1 MAFDEHD
8 KTYDR
13 ATILRRAAAAG
24 ISLGALGLAPGLAR
38 AASARSLGTTL
49 NLVAYSTPKPVMA
62 KIISDFQATPAGQGV
77 SFTQSYGASTSQAKA
92 VIAGQPADLVFL
104 STGDDVNL
112 LVDAGLVNQNWDQ
125 QGYSGIAADTVVVF
139 ALRDGNPK
147 KIKGWNDL
155 IKSGV
160 QVVTPN
166 PFSSGSAKWN
176 ILAAY
181 GAQRHL
187 GKTDAQAIA
196 YVQKLFRNVVSQDT
210 SGSNATN
217 TFLAGKGD
225 VLITYESEA
234 INARLQG
241 KDIQY
246 VIPRQTMLIE
256 LPIAVLQGSQNK
268 DLANKFIQFVKSE
281 PEQEVFGQ
289 YGFRPVNKAAAA
301 KFKQYPVRPG
311 QFTIN
316 DKTIGGWRT
325 ADKKWFDP
333 SHGLMVKIE
342 QAVGGPSSG

>member
-1 MAFDEHD
+1 LVD
-8 KTYDR
+8 KVTLDR
-13 ATILRRAAAAG
+13 ATLLRRGASAG
-24 ISLGALGLAPGLAR
+24 IGLATLGLMPKLAGARGLD
-38 AASARSLGTTL
+38 TTL
-49 NLVAYSTPKPVMA
+49 SLVAYSTPKPVMA
-62 KIISDFQATPAGQGV
+62 KIISDFQASTAGQGV
-77 SFTQSYGASTSQAKA
+77 SFNQSYGPSTSQAKS
-92 VIAGQPADLVFL
+92 VIAGLPADIVFL
-104 STGDDVNL
+104 STGDDVNQ
-112 LVDAGLVNQNWDQ
+112 LVDAGLVDANWDH

-147 KIKGWNDL
+147 HIKGWDDL
-155 IKSGV
+155 VKPGV
-160 QVVTPN
+160 QVITPN

-176 ILAAY
+176 VLAAY

-196 YVQKLFRNVVSQDT
+196 YVQKLFKNVVSQDT

-217 TFLAGKGD
+217 TFLSGKGD

-241 KDIQY
+241 KNIQY

-256 LPIAVLQGSQNK
+256 LPIAVMKGSSK
-268 DLANKFIQFVKSE
+268 EDLANKFIQFVKSE

-289 YGFRPVNKAAAA
+289 FGFRPVNKVAAA
-301 KFKQYPVRPG
+301 KFTKQFPVRPG

-316 DKTIGGWRT
+316 DKTIGGWRA

-342 QAVGGPSSG
+342 QSVGGPSG

>member
-1 MAFDEHD
+1 MSSKNEIETFN
-8 KTYDR
+8 R
-13 ATILRRAAAAG
+13 AELVRRGVAGGAALAG
-24 ISLGALGLAPGLAR
+24 LSLMPGLAR
-38 AASARSLGTTL
+38 AAGTRSLGGNL

-62 KIISDFQATPAGQGV
+62 KIISDFQATPAGQGI
-77 SFTQSYGASTSQAKA
+77 SFSQSYGASTSQAKA
-92 VIAGQPADLVFL
+92 VIAGLPADLVFL

-112 LVDAGLVNQNWDQ
+112 LVDAGLVNQNWDE

-147 KIKGWNDL
+147 HIKGWDDL
-155 IKSGV
+155 IKPGV

-187 GKTDAQAIA
+187 GKTDSQAIA
-196 YVQKLFRNVVSQDT
+196 YVQKLFKNVVSQDT

-217 TFLAGKGD
+217 TFLSGKGD

-241 KDIQY
+241 KNIQY

-256 LPIAVLQGSQNK
+256 LPIAVLKGSSNL
-268 DLANKFIQFVKSE
+268 DLANKFIQFARSE

-289 YGFRPVNKAAAA
+289 FGFRPVNKAAAA
-301 KFKQYPVRPG
+301 KFKNFPVRPG
-311 QFTIN
+311 QFSID
-316 DKTIGGWRT
+316 DKTIGGWRV

-342 QAVGGPSSG
+342 QGVGGPTA